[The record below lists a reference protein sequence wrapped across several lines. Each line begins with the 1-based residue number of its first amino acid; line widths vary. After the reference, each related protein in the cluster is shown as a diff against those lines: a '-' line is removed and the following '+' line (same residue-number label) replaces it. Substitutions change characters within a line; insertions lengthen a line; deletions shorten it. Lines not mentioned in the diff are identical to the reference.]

1 MAHELAYSRGVV
13 LVDYGR
19 EVEEEIARLQER
31 IEGMDH
37 IPSKYAPRWLA
48 LKLLEEDPVV
58 SERVGAMPGG
68 PGLIAEAEKSV
79 RHLRSIYGDDVDTI
93 IADRRYGFISG
104 LVKETVKRS
113 SAQRMTASDQIDKV
127 VTNRVLGIP
136 IFLVAMWIVF
146 QVTANA
152 SGPYNDWVGGVIG
165 GPITNW
171 VLAILGVLGLG
182 GTWVE
187 SLLVDGVIAGVGGVL
202 VFVPLLMILYVFL
215 AILEDSGYMARAA
228 FVMDRLMHAVGL
240 HGKSFLPMIVGF
252 GCTVPAIYATRTL
265 ENEDD
270 RILTSLIVPFMSCGA
285 RLPVYVVLGA
295 AFFGAAAGR
304 VIFWLYVLGI
314 VMAILSGILLR
325 KVLFSGKQQSPFV
338 MELPPYRMPTL
349 KGVLIHMWERTSAFV
364 YKAATIIMVTSIII
378 WFLMSMPWGVE
389 HPRDSYFGKISAAV
403 SPVFAP
409 AGFGTWEASGSLI
422 TGFVA
427 KEVVVGTMSQ
437 IYAGSEAEEAV
448 SGEPLEAAA
457 GEEVGLEEAVIGEPA
472 EAVALDEEEA
482 TPSFVQDVAGIV
494 TSFVDATVDFAKSVV
509 SIIPGIDLMG
519 EEEPEEEDTALTNG
533 LQNTFTP
540 LSAMSFMV
548 FVLLYTPCMVAVA
561 AQRAEFGTKWM
572 AFGAVYLLAVAWIVS
587 VIVYQGGRLLGYV

>member
-1 MAHELAYSRGVV
+1 MAHELAYSKGFV

-19 EVEEEIARLQER
+19 EVEEEIVRLQER
-31 IEGMDH
+31 IEQMDH
-37 IPSKYAPRWLA
+37 LPSKYAPRWLA

-58 SERVGAMPGG
+58 RNTVSAIAGG
-68 PGLIAEAEKSV
+68 PGLLAEAEKSV

-113 SAQRMTASDQIDKV
+113 SEQRMTASDQIDKI
-127 VTNRVLGIP
+127 VTNRILGIP

-152 SGPYNDWVGGVIG
+152 SGPYIDWVDGVIG
-165 GPITNW
+165 GPLTNW

-187 SLLVDGVIAGVGGVL
+187 SLLIDGVIAGVGGVL
-202 VFVPLLMILYVFL
+202 VFVPLLMILYIFL

-270 RILTSLIVPFMSCGA
+270 RVLTGLIVPFMSCGA
-285 RLPVYVVLGA
+285 RLPVYAVLGA
-295 AFFGAAAGR
+295 AFFGAAAGQ
-304 VIFWLYVLGI
+304 VIFWLYILGI
-314 VMAILSGILLR
+314 VMAILTGIVLR
-325 KVLFSGKQQSPFV
+325 RVLFANKPQSPFV

-364 YKAATIIMVTSIII
+364 YKAATIIMVTSVII

-389 HPRDSYFGKISAAV
+389 HPRDSYFGKVSAAIA
-403 SPVFAP
+403 PVFAP

-437 IYAGSEAEEAV
+437 IYAGSEPAEAEAVTESESPKASAAVEAEEA
-448 SGEPLEAAA
+448 
-457 GEEVGLEEAVIGEPA
+457 
-472 EAVALDEEEA
+472 EA
-482 TPSFVQDVAGIV
+482 TPTFFEDVGEII
-494 TSFVDATVDFAKSVV
+494 TSFFNATVDFVKSVV
-509 SIIPGIDLMG
+509 SIIPGINLMG
-519 EEEPEEEDTALTNG
+519 EEEPEEEDTVLTSG
-533 LQNTFTP
+533 LQGTFTP
-540 LSAMSFMV
+540 LSALSFMV

-572 AFGAVYLLAVAWIVS
+572 LFGAGYLLVVAWIVS